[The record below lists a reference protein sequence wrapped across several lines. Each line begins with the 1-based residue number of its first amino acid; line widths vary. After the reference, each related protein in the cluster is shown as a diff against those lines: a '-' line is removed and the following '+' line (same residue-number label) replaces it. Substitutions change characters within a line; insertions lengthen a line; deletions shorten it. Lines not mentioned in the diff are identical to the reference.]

1 MSDDAP
7 RGNPGVDPDDL
18 DISKSEYVRELGD
31 DRYVVSPR
39 RRQPQRPPEEGRR
52 GESPDDAGGDA
63 DADAADDPD
72 IASTAESVRQGLSPD
87 DGPGAVDAPTD
98 AAQSPPSSPSGSPPA
113 DSSPSPSPADGRA
126 RRSADSADSPDSTTS
141 TGSPDQTGSADT
153 VVDPARRSDGP
164 AGDADGLPADPT
176 ADDRP
181 PADDRVEPGG
191 ESGVESGSRDR
202 PVSHA
207 RRGAPRGGTAASSS
221 DLDAGAVGEWLAAS
235 LADTEFAYGFDATL
249 SLDGRTA
256 RHRMASDDVGET
268 FETLITWFA
277 DAAGGDTDAE
287 DALGILLAGMDTAP
301 RLPPDAVRSALAGL
315 GVSRGDSV
323 EDVLTALEEA
333 GGLRLK

>member
-31 DRYVVSPR
+31 DRYVVSPG
-39 RRQPQRPPEEGRR
+39 RRQPQQPPAGDSSDGAEPEQ
-52 GESPDDAGGDA
+52 ESEDSGTAATTDAGA
-63 DADAADDPD
+63 DAPGDLD
-72 IASTAESVRQGLSPD
+72 IASTAEAAREGLSPAE
-87 DGPGAVDAPTD
+87 GPGAAGAEANSASATPSASSTPATGRTPPNEHAPSGDAPIDD
-98 AAQSPPSSPSGSPPA
+98 AG
-113 DSSPSPSPADGRA
+113 
-126 RRSADSADSPDSTTS
+126 DSTPASRS
-141 TGSPDQTGSADT
+141 TAAGAD
-153 VVDPARRSDGP
+153 
-164 AGDADGLPADPT
+164 DGLPDAPAGGDGL
-176 ADDRP
+176 DDDDSAIASEQ
-181 PADDRVEPGG
+181 PA
-191 ESGVESGSRDR
+191 
-202 PVSHA
+202 SHA
-207 RRGAPRGGTAASSS
+207 RRGAPRGEAGASPS

-268 FETLITWFA
+268 FETLVTWFA
-277 DAAGGDTDAE
+277 DAAGGDTDVE

-323 EDVLTALEEA
+323 ADVLAAIEEA
-333 GGLRLK
+333 GGLRLE